1 MILIIE
7 IKPYGVIQLTLIILR
22 NCSILF
28 NPKWVYQ
35 SIVVIAPRTDF
46 RKRNILKE
54 DELSCYLFVKRK
66 NYSRIL

>member
-22 NCSILF
+22 NRSILF
-28 NPKWVYQ
+28 NPKRVYQ

-46 RKRNILKE
+46 CERNILKE
-54 DELSCYLFVKRK
+54 DELSCYLLVKRT